1 MSSQSRFPV
10 RVLGL
15 LYLAVAVPLSA
26 APATATAA
34 AMPPLEE
41 LEHRARGSLAM
52 RTLDAELAMASRRSQ
67 ADLTSTAPR
76 LYGAGGL
83 ASGDELL
90 DPTRSRNYSRA
101 TSEIGLRLP
110 LLGSRSQIVAA
121 NQRVTRSLQ
130 RREAEVELAR
140 RDIIRRVRLAYAD
153 YWTAQQTS
161 QLSRNYLENE
171 AAMTRVLKLRAGA
184 GLLLDSERQQ
194 LLIGFEVARSELT
207 RSQMGEQQALRQL
220 RLLVAGELTAGPVI
234 YPQLRPACVAG
245 SDAALAFERDPE
257 IRALTADVES
267 VAPLASADRWRGV
280 HSELRLGY
288 QLAGE
293 SFGERNGGSAVVG
306 WSFEMPLNP
315 GQQRGRIAA
324 AAESETNYLLLQRDL
339 RRSELEV
346 QFQSLKARRSEIR
359 QALQLASV
367 RLAATQQAIRERELR
382 AVRLAG
388 DVTEQ
393 LQASRLAHYSAAR
406 AGVDAHRSEL
416 LWFADWARFEPLACD
431 REGSEPAPAPA
442 AVPAPAAAPAPESAP
457 QVLPPS
463 PPPAPQFTATRRAL
477 YLWTSAPWL
486 SGSASDVQ
494 AAVLRLKA
502 LGIGT
507 LMVSLD
513 ADQIEQQADDGS
525 ALQRLA
531 QHAAAAGINTQLL
544 LGEPTWIL
552 PQHRARLL
560 QIVERLRAMPF
571 SALHLDLEPNM
582 LDDSPAG
589 TVRLLPELV
598 KTLQA
603 VKAVSP
609 WPVACS
615 LHPRYLTAATNGAT
629 LGDELTRIGV
639 APTLMIYVANPQ
651 RVVEIA
657 RPIMTRY
664 PRLDFRVAL
673 SVEHTLSR
681 DESLF
686 TFREPERALRIAQ
699 VEQGLAGRNFQ
710 GVSLQPSLSSLAQWT
725 ALR

>member
-1 MSSQSRFPV
+1 MNSQSGFPG
-10 RVLGL
+10 RVLSL
-15 LYLAVAVPLSA
+15 LYLAVAMPMSA
-26 APATATAA
+26 APATAAI
-34 AMPPLEE
+34 MPSLEE

-52 RTLDAELAMASRRSQ
+52 RTLDAELAMATRRSQ

-101 TSEIGLRLP
+101 TSEVGLRLP

-161 QLSRNYLENE
+161 LLSRKYLENE
-171 AAMTRVLKLRAGA
+171 AAMTRVLRLRAGA

-194 LLIGFEVARSELT
+194 LLIGFEVARSEVT
-207 RSQMGEQQALRQL
+207 RSQVSEQQALRQL
-220 RLLVAGELTAGPVI
+220 RLLVADELPAGPVI
-234 YPQLRPACVAG
+234 YPQLRMACASG
-245 SDAALAFERDPE
+245 SDAALAFDQDPE
-257 IRALTADVES
+257 IRALTAELES

-293 SFGERNGGSAVVG
+293 SFGERNGGSAVLG

-346 QFQSLKARRSEIR
+346 QFQSLNARRSEIR
-359 QALQLASV
+359 QSLQLASV
-367 RLAATQQAIRERELR
+367 RLAAAQQAIHERELR

-416 LWFADWARFEPLACD
+416 LWFADWARFEPLACA
-431 REGSEPAPAPA
+431 REGSEP
-442 AVPAPAAAPAPESAP
+442 VPAPAAAPAP
-457 QVLPPS
+457 
-463 PPPAPQFTATRRAL
+463 APQFTATRRGL

-486 SGSASDVQ
+486 SGSAIDVQ
-494 AAVLRLKA
+494 AAMARLKA

-513 ADQIEQQADDGS
+513 ADQIEQQATDGS

-531 QHAAAAGINTQLL
+531 QHAKAAGILTELL

-560 QIVERLRAMPF
+560 QIVERLRATPF

-589 TVRLLPELV
+589 TARLLPELV

-615 LHPRYLTAATNGAT
+615 LHPRYLTAATNGVT

-664 PRLDFRVAL
+664 PRLEFRVAL

-686 TFREPERALRIAQ
+686 TFPEPERALRIAQ